1 MDAER
6 VALASRDEALS
17 VPRARKEAKM
27 MGKESCSGV
36 KGMRFQFPAE
46 KRGIQGENAG
56 KWNKKVAGDSEPLR
70 DGGMA

>member
-1 MDAER
+1 
-6 VALASRDEALS
+6 
-17 VPRARKEAKM
+17 M

-56 KWNKKVAGDSEPLR
+56 KWKKKGAGDSEPLR